1 MDLRIIASS
10 SCSGGDCPTIYATD
24 GDDVLV
30 QGYVVTD
37 PAALAAIGA
46 PEGEAVVR
54 IPRYVLDRA
63 TGSHG

>member
-1 MDLRIIASS
+1 MNLRLLAST
-10 SCSGGDCPTIYATD
+10 CSGGDCPTIYGTD

-37 PAALAAIGA
+37 PDALAAIGA

-63 TGSHG
+63 ARADG